1 MFGPYPGSGQFNAL
15 SFGEGG
21 GGGGGE
27 EKLRNANKYNA
38 KRGDNNTK
46 RLFVIRDVILSG
58 E

>member
-21 GGGGGE
+21 GGAG
-27 EKLRNANKYNA
+27 KLRNANKYNA

>member
-1 MFGPYPGSGQFNAL
+1 MFGPYPGSLMPFHLGK
-15 SFGEGG
+15 GGGVGG
-21 GGGGGE
+21 GG
-27 EKLRNANKYNA
+27 KLRNANKYNA